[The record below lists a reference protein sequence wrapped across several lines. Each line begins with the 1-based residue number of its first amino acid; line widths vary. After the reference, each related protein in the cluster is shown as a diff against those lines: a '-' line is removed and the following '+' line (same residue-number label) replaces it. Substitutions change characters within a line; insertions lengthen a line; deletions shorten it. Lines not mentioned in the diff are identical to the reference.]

1 MKLLLIRD
9 DRENAIDESLMLVP
23 DDFDEAKAL
32 EESMLDAPKL
42 VGQWD
47 VMSEKTGSDGAASEW
62 RSYIG

>member
-42 VGQWD
+42 V
-47 VMSEKTGSDGAASEW
+47 ASGT
-62 RSYIG
+62 S